1 MKNLIIMLL
10 LLLATVISAQNW
22 TSLKTS
28 DINLSSAGD
37 NDIDIFTNGYGNH
50 IIVRESSV
58 LKYYKMDV
66 NGDADTMITLEES
79 SVVSPSISG
88 NASNIY
94 VVYRKSSENYIRT
107 KFSSDGGS
115 NWAYLSNLNY
125 NASSIECVFSNNKLH
140 VTYEVSNVIYY
151 SSYNILSATWSSST
165 TVSTNETGTT
175 PRITAWYTSTQD
187 RVMFLYKK
195 TSTESR
201 WREWNAS
208 NSSWVNT
215 PQTAFTVSSSF
226 SSDPKGI
233 AVDANYIYSYYEYI
247 VYNPYGIFSQ
257 HQQRLRSN
265 NSLVSTSVAQSELSV
280 PKIFS
285 TTTTDNIS
293 HTAFYYNGVLEDG
306 YEIGIMRNK
315 HTGSGI
321 SADPAYPYEFG
332 SNQPSMIN
340 ISSASNDVFVV
351 WKDGLSN
358 YLKLVYDDQNPLAP
372 ANYSVSAYQ
381 SGTNYYPRLTW
392 SLNNEPDVRGNSTD
406 AYKIERRTRPL
417 NGTWSSWSELANLSG
432 TTSSYIDYTINNAS
446 GGDREAEYRITAK
459 DIGDN
464 TSSTQ
469 SVIIEYGQN
478 ILDKMK
484 INGMVS
490 NYALDQNYPN
500 PFNPATKISYSIK
513 EEGLVTLKV
522 YDVLGKEVATL
533 VNENKAVGNYE
544 VDFNAS
550 QLPSGM
556 YIYKIQSGNFS
567 DVKKMLL
574 IK

>member
-1 MKNLIIMLL
+1 MKKLFLFIIVL
-10 LLLATVISAQNW
+10 T
-22 TSLKTS
+22 
-28 DINLSSAGD
+28 NLSFGQSWNTIVTTTLSEPNVD
-37 NDIDIFTNGYGNH
+37 KTDLFTNKDGNH
-50 IIVRESSV
+50 LLVKRINGNIIYYNLNSSGV
-58 LKYYKMDV
+58 V
-66 NGDADTMITLEES
+66 DANKTITLETTGDFPNIVGSNDKIYALYKSGNFIKGKYSTNAGTNWTALPNDISTTANECNGVDAVWNDQGVHLVWATRDNGSNFETYYYRLRESDFSWVDYKPVTDYSNEVGGQPSITLSTDRIHVIYNTNYYSEPITGSVKSRDKYES
-79 SVVSPSISG
+79 SWQTPQNVIVGSEQSALEKIIARGDSLFVVFAKAYIDPYIAKWDICSKKRSISG
-88 NASNIY
+88 STWSNTKLIELNIFQDEFAIGKTANNILHSLYKPGSLNYSFYNGLIWSSPLQINESSIY
-94 VVYRKSSENYIRT
+94 V
-107 KFSSDGGS
+107 
-115 NWAYLSNLNY
+115 
-125 NASSIECVFSNNKLH
+125 
-140 VTYEVSNVIYY
+140 
-151 SSYNILSATWSSST
+151 
-165 TVSTNETGTT
+165 
-175 PRITAWYTSTQD
+175 
-187 RVMFLYKK
+187 
-195 TSTESR
+195 
-201 WREWNAS
+201 
-208 NSSWVNT
+208 
-215 PQTAFTVSSSF
+215 
-226 SSDPKGI
+226 
-233 AVDANYIYSYYEYI
+233 
-247 VYNPYGIFSQ
+247 
-257 HQQRLRSN
+257 
-265 NSLVSTSVAQSELSV
+265 NSLNFAAQS
-280 PKIFS
+280 
-285 TTTTDNIS
+285 
-293 HTAFYYNGVLEDG
+293 
-306 YEIGIMRNK
+306 
-315 HTGSGI
+315 
-321 SADPAYPYEFG
+321 
-332 SNQPSMIN
+332 
-340 ISSASNDVFVV
+340 NDLYAM
-351 WKDGLSN
+351 WKDGSNN
-358 YLKLVYDDQNPLAP
+358 YLKYRQYDAAP
-372 ANYSVSAYQ
+372 FAPTNYSVSAYQ

-417 NGTWSSWSELANLSG
+417 NGNWSSWSELANLSG

-574 IK
+574 MK